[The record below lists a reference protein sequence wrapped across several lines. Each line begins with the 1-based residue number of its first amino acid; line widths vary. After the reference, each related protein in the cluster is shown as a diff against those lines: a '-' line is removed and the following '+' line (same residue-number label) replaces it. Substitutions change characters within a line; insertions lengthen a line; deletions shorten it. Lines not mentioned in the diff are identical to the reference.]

1 MYCVLAFLPGARP
14 ATYSQKGSR
23 SFGFTSPF
31 PFCTSATGQLP
42 SLGTISR
49 ITAWGRFRRFD
60 RGTNDNQLSTISVRL
75 RTQNLRFFRRQN
87 TFIVLRLA
95 SLLHCSKHNQI
106 GIAHFS
112 KGRTGAAVTCLEKAT
127 GAAAREALLR
137 ERARDWDW
145 SLREAR
151 GLPALRWRQEWDQ
164 GHQWLAPP
172 GVCHAS
178 DP

>member
-1 MYCVLAFLPGARP
+1 VEAVAPWTTYVRIAAINSPGPHDVHDAREIVWVRVQLSRAVRRIPALGRFLPLA
-14 ATYSQKGSR
+14 
-23 SFGFTSPF
+23 
-31 PFCTSATGQLP
+31 C
-42 SLGTISR
+42 
-49 ITAWGRFRRFD
+49 
-60 RGTNDNQLSTISVRL
+60 GTNDNQLSTISVRS

-87 TFIVLRLA
+87 TFIVFRSS

-106 GIAHFS
+106 RIAHFS
-112 KGRTGAAVTCLEKAT
+112 KGRTGAAFTCLEKAT

-137 ERARDWDW
+137 ERARDW
-145 SLREAR
+145 SLSEAR

-164 GHQWLAPP
+164 GDQWLAPP